1 MLAMGHVFISYSHKD
16 KEFVDKLVRD
26 LGQLGVSTWVDYLN
40 IHAGQDWQ
48 DELQQALRNAEIVLF
63 VASQH
68 STARPYIAS
77 ELKEALNI
85 SITVIPLIVDDGGAA
100 QLPRMLAGLDSLDF
114 RADYQAA
121 LEQLLTRL
129 PVPIQRKREVFA
141 QAAPT
146 QPQVKGYVFVSYA
159 QEDTAFVSKLREF
172 LRKRGYAYWDYQD
185 SDRDYHTQ
193 LALELEGVIREAR
206 ATLSILSPD
215 WKLSKWAA
223 KEYLFSEEIGTPV
236 FLLMARP
243 MEPTLVI
250 AGVPYIDFTRDEAQG
265 FAKLDRELRRKGLIT

>member
-16 KEFVDKLVRD
+16 KEFVDKLVSD
-26 LGQLGVSTWVDYLN
+26 LGQAGISAWVDYLN

-48 DELQQALRNAEIVLF
+48 EELQHALRNAEVVLF

-77 ELKEALNI
+77 ELKEALSS

-100 QLPRMLAGLDSLDF
+100 RLPRILAGLDALDF
-114 RADYQAA
+114 RADYSAA
-121 LEQLLTRL
+121 LQQLYTRL
-129 PVPIQRKREVFA
+129 PVPVERKREVFA
-141 QAAPT
+141 QNVPA

-159 QEDTAFVSKLREF
+159 QEDTAFVAKLREF
-172 LRKRGYAYWDYQD
+172 LRERGYAYWDYQD